1 MAYRVHHSDLSVTE
15 KEEALAAWRDGTV
28 KFMIATKG
36 FGVGVDY
43 PHVRFVLHLG
53 GSSSVLDYAQETGRA
68 GRDGEEANAQLITFP
83 HFGRLLGQLHHPLA
97 PLLSGNCLRQE
108 ISRAVD
114 RDMVAPCALG
124 DQVTHCNNCREGNSL
139 VFGSINLTHLLN
151 TSHLFAPQH

>member
-83 HFGRLLGQLHHPLA
+83 HFGRLLGHNTYPLA
-97 PLLSGNCLRQE
+97 AQWQLPPSGDLQ
-108 ISRAVD
+108 SPYD
-114 RDMVAPCALG
+114 QRD
-124 DQVTHCNNCREGNSL
+124 DDDDK
-139 VFGSINLTHLLN
+139 F
-151 TSHLFAPQH
+151 